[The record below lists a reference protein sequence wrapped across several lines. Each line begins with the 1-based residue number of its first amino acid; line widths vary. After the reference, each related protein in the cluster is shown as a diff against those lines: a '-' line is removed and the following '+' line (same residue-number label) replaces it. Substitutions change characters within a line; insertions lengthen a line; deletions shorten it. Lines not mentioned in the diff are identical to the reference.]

1 MNKVGFRLIVI
12 ILVLVG
18 GILALFVIPPT
29 TPLVKLGLDLAGGV
43 HFTLEA
49 VETAGAPVTREAVD
63 AAKRVIS
70 GRVNALGLTEP
81 IIQQQGGDRWNRII
95 VDLPGYQDPAKAREI
110 LQRTAM
116 LEFIAAAERVTI
128 TASSLTVTSS
138 GGQTLSPTIVAE
150 TRSGVTIPMLLLY
163 YDQNGNR
170 QFAVLSEEPGFTTMD
185 EARKTLTPTPGLN
198 LSLPKGTVGITGAY
212 LLDAKASYSQK
223 GEPEVQIK
231 FNDQGTTIFATLT
244 QQNVGK
250 MLYTVLD
257 DQIVFAGN
265 VKDVIPSGE
274 AVLTGSFSIDE
285 ATTIAQLLRGGALPV
300 KLVIVEERTV
310 APTLGEAAVR
320 ASIIAGIV
328 ALILV
333 MLFMILNYR
342 FLGFLADIALIIYI
356 VLVVALLKLFG
367 ATLTLPGIAGVVIS
381 IGMAVDANVLIF
393 ERIRDEI
400 RAGKAMRGAIASGF
414 TKAVRTV
421 IDSNAT
427 TLIATLALYWFGTGP
442 VRGFAITLTLGILVS
457 LFTAVFVTR
466 TLVEIVGNSKLG
478 KNLPL
483 LNLHEKAFVL
493 FRVGKFDFMGK
504 AKLWLSIS
512 LVLIV
517 ISLAV
522 VGINWAVRPQHL
534 PLNMGVDFTGGSR
547 LEYSTDASDPLNTA
561 QLRPALESQGL
572 KEVQIQPV
580 NETDVVLRTQELTAD
595 QTTQLTNSL
604 KQTFPTVRLVA
615 ADYVGPIIGQDLQ
628 LNALYAVLIS
638 LIGIVIYLSIRFQ
651 LRFGVATIVAL
662 IHDVLIVIG
671 FFAITFIEVNS
682 PLVAVLL
689 TVVGY
694 SVMDTVVVLDR
705 IRENMRFRK
714 RETLKDLINR
724 SIQQTFN
731 RSMNT
736 TLTTLLAVTALVI
749 FTSSLI
755 ADFSWGLLIGVF
767 TGAYSSIF
775 IATPIIYLW
784 LNRSEARERAGK
796 KRK

>member
-1 MNKVGFRLIVI
+1 
-12 ILVLVG
+12 
-18 GILALFVIPPT
+18 
-29 TPLVKLGLDLAGGV
+29 
-43 HFTLEA
+43 
-49 VETAGAPVTREAVD
+49 
-63 AAKRVIS
+63 
-70 GRVNALGLTEP
+70 
-81 IIQQQGGDRWNRII
+81 
-95 VDLPGYQDPAKAREI
+95 
-110 LQRTAM
+110 M
-116 LEFIAAAERVTI
+116 LEFIAAGERVTI
-128 TASSLTVTSS
+128 TASNLTVTSS
-138 GGQTLSPTIVAE
+138 GGQTLTPTIVAE
-150 TRSGVTIPMLLLY
+150 TRQGTTIPMLLLY

-170 QFAVLSEEPGFTTMD
+170 QFAILSEELGFTTMD
-185 EARKTLTPTPGLN
+185 EAQKTLTPTPGLN

-231 FNDQGTTIFATLT
+231 FNDQGTTIFAQLT

-257 DQIVFAGN
+257 NQIVFAGN
-265 VKDVIPSGE
+265 VKEAIPSGE

-328 ALILV
+328 AMILV
-333 MLFMILNYR
+333 VLFMILNYR
-342 FLGFLADIALIIYI
+342 FLGFLADISLILYV

-381 IGMAVDANVLIF
+381 LGMAVDANILIF

-400 RAGKAMRGAIASGF
+400 RAGKTMRGAIASGF
-414 TKAVRTV
+414 AKAVRTV

-457 LFTAVFVTR
+457 LFTAIFVTR
-466 TLVEIVGNSKLG
+466 TFVDIVGNSSLG

-504 AKLWLSIS
+504 AKLWLTIS

-517 ISLAV
+517 IGLAV

-547 LEYSTDASDPLNTA
+547 LEYSTEASDPLNTA
-561 QLRPALESQGL
+561 QLRPALENQGL

-604 KQTFPTVRLVA
+604 KQTFPTIRLVA

-638 LIGIVIYLSIRFQ
+638 LVGIVIYLSIRFQ

-662 IHDVLIVIG
+662 VHDLLIVIG

-705 IRENMRFRK
+705 IRENTRFRK
-714 RETLKDLINR
+714 RETLKELINR

-736 TLTTLLAVTALVI
+736 TLTTLLAVIALVI
-749 FTSSLI
+749 FTSSAI

-767 TGAYSSIF
+767 TGAYSSVF